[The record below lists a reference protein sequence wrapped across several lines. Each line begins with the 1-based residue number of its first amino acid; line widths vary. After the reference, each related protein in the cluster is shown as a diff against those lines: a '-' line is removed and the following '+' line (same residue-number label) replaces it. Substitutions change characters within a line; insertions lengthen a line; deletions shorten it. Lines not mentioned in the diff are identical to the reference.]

1 MDPENVMST
10 QSGEPSGSL
19 QAGAPVRDWNRKQGP
34 TVITGFSGSVKQ
46 NKLGL
51 NLVHQN
57 VFLGTSISDSIPLV
71 YVCVCLCLLRLVS
84 SFFLS
89 CATGFPDDFDL
100 KDLS

>member
-71 YVCVCLCLLRLVS
+71 CVCVA
-84 SFFLS
+84 LS
-89 CATGFPDDFDL
+89 VAFSPHHFSYRVQQAFPTIL
-100 KDLS
+100 T

>member
-1 MDPENVMST
+1 MST

-34 TVITGFSGSVKQ
+34 TVITAGSVKQ

-57 VFLGTSISDSIPLV
+57 VFLGTSISESIPLFC
-71 YVCVCLCLLRLVS
+71 VCVSLSVAFSLIIFLVMCNRLS
-84 SFFLS
+84 RRF
-89 CATGFPDDFDL
+89 
-100 KDLS
+100 